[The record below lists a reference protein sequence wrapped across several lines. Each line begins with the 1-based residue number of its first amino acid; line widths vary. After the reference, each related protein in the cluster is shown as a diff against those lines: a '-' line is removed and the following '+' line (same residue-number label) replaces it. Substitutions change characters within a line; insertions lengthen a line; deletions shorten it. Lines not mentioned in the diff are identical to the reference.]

1 MSVVKNALCAVGFLV
16 GSSGAVMAA
25 DAVDAGAAEALA
37 KKSGCLMCHS
47 VAVKKVGPAFKD
59 VAAKYKGNPDAEK
72 ALYQHLTTHPKVKM
86 GGAEQAHDSLKTKND
101 ADIYNVIRWMLTLG
115 T

>member
-1 MSVVKNALCAVGFLV
+1 MSIMKSALCVGGFLI
-16 GSSGAVMAA
+16 GLTGAAMAA
-25 DAVDAGAAEALA
+25 DAVDAAAAEALA

-47 VAVKKVGPAFKD
+47 VAAKKVGPAFKD

-72 ALYQHLTTHPKVKM
+72 ALYKHLTTNPKVKI

-101 ADIYNVIRWMLTLG
+101 ADIYNVIRWILTLG